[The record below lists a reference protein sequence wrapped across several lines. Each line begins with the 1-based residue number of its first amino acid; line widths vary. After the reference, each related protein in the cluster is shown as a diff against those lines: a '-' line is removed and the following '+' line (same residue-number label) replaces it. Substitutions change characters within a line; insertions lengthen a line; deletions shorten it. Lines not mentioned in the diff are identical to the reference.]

1 MTGLTSLL
9 LYLMGITTQ
18 IWMAYMGEFNGGS
31 HAYLLKWA
39 MVLPSCTITLHDE
52 GRSEYNFG
60 YHPKNHRSGLVHTQG
75 DQNQPLFKSPCG
87 SH

>member
-39 MVLPSCTITLHDE
+39 IVSPSCTISSMMITFTVL
-52 GRSEYNFG
+52 SEAMKF
-60 YHPKNHRSGLVHTQG
+60 
-75 DQNQPLFKSPCG
+75 
-87 SH
+87 